1 MIEAW
6 RRIDTRI
13 TYQDILDRQRTDP
26 GFGGIGLKKLSKNAL
41 QNHCYR
47 DCRKILNNWVEY
59 GRRDD
64 PHRTEVETIEGLT
77 YDQIVYNT
85 VLPRCSSFNGRLVKL
100 AFKRRTEDGLFHA
113 VPVQVTPANVLQTTF
128 DIMRFRDAA
137 LPKMSP
143 TNFMTFDMDAA
154 WQMSLSLMERARMHG
169 KQHWSKLDRQCLPV
183 TWFDRVAKS
192 KKTVPNPTYDGGC
205 AVCTWT
211 EGRDEGF
218 ALKDR
223 SNQSTPRKRI
233 RASSDSNSD
242 EPLFKKQK
250 RVQIANDDLNSDYE
264 SEDELVMDEGSPR
277 ARHDPC
283 ATGSHTFLTP
293 TQSLS
298 MSRVGME
305 SNAGMEEHDG
315 AATHDMLCSEV
326 SAR

>member
-1 MIEAW
+1 M
-6 RRIDTRI
+6 
-13 TYQDILDRQRTDP
+13 
-26 GFGGIGLKKLSKNAL
+26 
-41 QNHCYR
+41 
-47 DCRKILNNWVEY
+47 
-59 GRRDD
+59 
-64 PHRTEVETIEGLT
+64 
-77 YDQIVYNT
+77 
-85 VLPRCSSFNGRLVKL
+85 
-100 AFKRRTEDGLFHA
+100 
-113 VPVQVTPANVLQTTF
+113 
-128 DIMRFRDAA
+128 
-137 LPKMSP
+137 
-143 TNFMTFDMDAA
+143 
-154 WQMSLSLMERARMHG
+154 
-169 KQHWSKLDRQCLPV
+169 
-183 TWFDRVAKS
+183 AKS